1 MNDTGQRNDNTGKE
15 VERVTM
21 TMTSGTGAPAATGE
35 VQVLPLSLTLA
46 EVRLA
51 TGGAGTSIGKVSSRN
66 GRWFWQHRDG
76 EQSSPIA
83 ANRTAAAKALA
94 DYHRAFKPAPV
105 VAPAPPVRRLLFG

>member
-1 MNDTGQRNDNTGKE
+1 MFASARNPPGGRGDDTGKE

-21 TMTSGTGAPAATGE
+21 TMTAATGE
-35 VQVLPLSLTLA
+35 VQVLPLSMTMA

-51 TGGAGTSIGKVSSRN
+51 TGGAGTSIGKVSSRG

-83 ANRTAAAKALA
+83 ENRTAAANALA
-94 DYHRAFKPAPV
+94 EYHRAFKQPPPA
-105 VAPAPPVRRLLFG
+105 APVRRLLFG